1 MAFDMFGRPMPDYY
15 GNQYNNMMQ
24 RQMQMQ
30 PQPQIQTQI
39 TQVNGE
45 AGANAYQLAP
55 NSSALLLDTTGAIVW
70 LAQTDGAGYKT
81 VQAFDIIPH
90 RSKQEP
96 DVVEISNNIHDI
108 DNRLKKLEEELYGKP
123 NPESND
129 DKQH

>member
-24 RQMQMQ
+24 RQM
-30 PQPQIQTQI
+30 QPQIQTQI

-96 DVVEISNNIHDI
+96 DVLEISNNIHDI

-123 NPESND
+123 DLESND

>member
-1 MAFDMFGRPMPDYY
+1 MAVDMFGRPMPDYY

-24 RQMQMQ
+24 RQM
-30 PQPQIQTQI
+30 QPQIQTQI

-96 DVVEISNNIHDI
+96 DVLEISNNIHDI

-123 NPESND
+123 DLESND